1 MPASSPAELFEIL
14 DLVAVLLGPAHEHAQ
29 QHLRPV
35 LALGAA
41 RAGMHFE
48 EGVEGIGFA
57 RQQRFELAARGFR
70 LQFRERLL
78 GVGDDRLILLGL
90 AEFDHA
96 DLILELLLDPADR
109 LELILERIALLHH
122 LGGALRI
129 VPERGVFG
137 ELVQFGEAGI
147 GCIEVKDASSAARP
161 TA

>member
-1 MPASSPAELFEIL
+1 MRSSICAQSWLSVPPAPAWTSRKVSNESASPASNASSS
-14 DLVAVLLGPAHEHAQ
+14 
-29 QHLRPV
+29 RR
-35 LALGAA
+35 AA
-41 RAGMHFE
+41 SD
-48 EGVEGIGFA
+48 
-57 RQQRFELAARGFR
+57 
-70 LQFRERLL
+70 LQFRKRLL
-78 GVGDDRLILLGL
+78 GFGNDRLILLGF

-96 DLILELLLDPADR
+96 DLIFEFLLDPADR

-137 ELVQFGEAGI
+137 ELIQFGEAGI